1 MKKRIIRTLVTMGLA
16 VSVIMPGAQVFA
28 QDNTTA
34 EFTYTGSNNSDYKG
48 QSTVV
53 IEGKANSGNT
63 EELQCVTVDMRK
75 LAQFKNAKVLKFAKG
90 VKYVAFKTKP
100 DTGDKLDDKITGQDY
115 LKSADKTGIEK
126 IEFSSD
132 FVKPYSHDWA
142 NCIEEKL
149 NQCFPK
155 LKKVSISKNN
165 KYYKVSNDVIFSKD
179 GKKLVMYLANRPGKS
194 YKIPAKCRKIGYYAF
209 ENVHNL
215 KSVTIS
221 KNVKSKNVSFANAE
235 KLEKISVSKK
245 NKVLASKNGVLYN
258 KKMTTLLEYP
268 MGKKNTSFRIP
279 KTVQTMDYVP
289 DNIFMKKLY
298 VPKKFTSVYYM
309 KNWKSL
315 TEIKLEKG
323 NKKLAVKG
331 GVIYNKKH
339 PEWKYD
345 FGKNK

>member
-1 MKKRIIRTLVTMGLA
+1 MKKIIRTLVTFGLA
-16 VSVIMPGAQVFA
+16 VSVIMPGAQAFA
-28 QDNTTA
+28 QENTSA
-34 EFTYTGSNNSDYKG
+34 EFTYTGSNDSDYKG

-63 EELQCVTVDMRK
+63 AELQCVTVDMRK
-75 LAQFKNAKVLKFAKG
+75 LTQFKNAKVLKFAKG

-100 DTGDKLDDKITGQDY
+100 DTGDKLDDKITGGDY

-132 FVKPYSHDWA
+132 FVKPYSHDWG

-179 GKKLVMYLANRPGKS
+179 GKKLVMYLANRLGKN

-235 KLEKISVSKK
+235 
-245 NKVLASKNGVLYN
+245 NKC
-258 KKMTTLLEYP
+258 
-268 MGKKNTSFRIP
+268 F
-279 KTVQTMDYVP
+279 
-289 DNIFMKKLY
+289 
-298 VPKKFTSVYYM
+298 
-309 KNWKSL
+309 
-315 TEIKLEKG
+315 
-323 NKKLAVKG
+323 
-331 GVIYNKKH
+331 
-339 PEWKYD
+339 
-345 FGKNK
+345 

>member
-1 MKKRIIRTLVTMGLA
+1 M
-16 VSVIMPGAQVFA
+16 
-28 QDNTTA
+28 
-34 EFTYTGSNNSDYKG
+34 
-48 QSTVV
+48 
-53 IEGKANSGNT
+53 
-63 EELQCVTVDMRK
+63 
-75 LAQFKNAKVLKFAKG
+75 
-90 VKYVAFKTKP
+90 
-100 DTGDKLDDKITGQDY
+100 
-115 LKSADKTGIEK
+115 K

-132 FVKPYSHDWA
+132 FVKPYSHDWG

-279 KTVQTMDYVP
+279 KTVKTMDYVP

>member
-1 MKKRIIRTLVTMGLA
+1 
-16 VSVIMPGAQVFA
+16 
-28 QDNTTA
+28 
-34 EFTYTGSNNSDYKG
+34 
-48 QSTVV
+48 
-53 IEGKANSGNT
+53 
-63 EELQCVTVDMRK
+63 
-75 LAQFKNAKVLKFAKG
+75 
-90 VKYVAFKTKP
+90 
-100 DTGDKLDDKITGQDY
+100 
-115 LKSADKTGIEK
+115 
-126 IEFSSD
+126 
-132 FVKPYSHDWA
+132 
-142 NCIEEKL
+142 
-149 NQCFPK
+149 
-155 LKKVSISKNN
+155 
-165 KYYKVSNDVIFSKD
+165 
-179 GKKLVMYLANRPGKS
+179 MYLANRLGKN

-323 NKKLAVKG
+323 NKKLVVKG

-339 PEWKYD
+339 PEWKCD